1 MSCDECSKN
10 LNNNKISIF
19 FQNNKNVK
27 TEICKSCETWC
38 QPGNIYCLL
47 CANRLGL
54 CQKCG
59 KRIFDNTYY
68 KYSDIQWKDYLRKRR
83 AKKISTDI
91 NDRLVK
97 KMKLDKLRP
106 KQEKKK
112 KKSPLKIKVTNFS
125 FNKTNEMKLNE
136 DEEENVEN
144 DDNKNIKELKNKKE
158 EKKKNNNDE
167 IKFYDEEEEK

>member
-10 LNNNKISIF
+10 VTNNKISIF
-19 FQNNKNVK
+19 FQNNKKVK

-38 QPGNIYCLL
+38 QPGNMYCLL

-91 NDRLVK
+91 NQRLVK
-97 KMKLDKLRP
+97 KMHLDKLRP
-106 KQEKKK
+106 KQEKQK

-125 FNKTNEMKLNE
+125 FGKKEGIELNE
-136 DEEENVEN
+136 DDKNDKEEN
-144 DDNKNIKELKNKKE
+144 KIKIKKE
-158 EKKKNNNDE
+158 DKKKSNDDE
-167 IKFYDEEEEK
+167 IKFYDEEE

>member
-27 TEICKSCETWC
+27 TEICKSCQTWC
-38 QPGNIYCLL
+38 QPGNMYCIL
-47 CANRLGL
+47 CANRLGK

-59 KRIFDNTYY
+59 KMIFDSTYY
-68 KYSDIQWKDYLRKRR
+68 KYSDLQRRDYLRKRK

-91 NDRLVK
+91 NTRLIK

-106 KQEKKK
+106 KQEQKK
-112 KKSPLKIKVTNFS
+112 KKSPLKIKVTNYS
-125 FNKTNEMKLNE
+125 YNDKNEIELNE
-136 DEEENVEN
+136 DDENKKLSK
-144 DDNKNIKELKNKKE
+144 DDNDIKDKKEGNKKSD
-158 EKKKNNNDE
+158 NDE
-167 IKFYDEEEEK
+167 IKFYDEEE

>member
-10 LNNNKISIF
+10 VSNNKISIF
-19 FQNNKNVK
+19 FQNKKDVK
-27 TEICKSCETWC
+27 TETCKSCKTWC
-38 QPGNIYCLL
+38 QPGNMYCIL

-68 KYSDIQWKDYLRKRR
+68 KYSDIERRDYLRKRR

-91 NDRLVK
+91 NDRLIK

-112 KKSPLKIKVTNFS
+112 KKSPLKIKVTNFAY
-125 FNKTNEMKLNE
+125 NKEEGIKLNE
-136 DEEENVEN
+136 DE
-144 DDNKNIKELKNKKE
+144 DDNKNIKEDKNKVKLE
-158 EKKKNNNDE
+158 EKKKTDNDE
-167 IKFYDEEEEK
+167 IKFYDEEE

>member
-10 LNNNKISIF
+10 ISNNKISIF

-27 TEICKSCETWC
+27 TEICKSCQTWC
-38 QPGNIYCLL
+38 QPGNMYCIL
-47 CANRLGL
+47 CANRLGK

-83 AKKISTDI
+83 AKKISTDN

-97 KMKLDKLRP
+97 KIKLDKLRP
-106 KQEKKK
+106 KKKKKK
-112 KKSPLKIKVTNFS
+112 KKSPLKIKVTNYS
-125 FNKTNEMKLNE
+125 YNDKNEIELNE
-136 DEEENVEN
+136 DDENKKLSK
-144 DDNKNIKELKNKKE
+144 DDNDIKDKKEGNKKSD
-158 EKKKNNNDE
+158 NDE
-167 IKFYDEEEEK
+167 IKFYDEEE

>member
-10 LNNNKISIF
+10 INNNKISIF

-91 NDRLVK
+91 NQRLIK

-106 KQEKKK
+106 KQESKK
-112 KKSPLKIKVTNFS
+112 KKSPIKIKVTNFT
-125 FNKTNEMKLNE
+125 FDKKEEIELNE
-136 DEEENVEN
+136 DEENKENEKK
-144 DDNKNIKELKNKKE
+144 DNNIKIKNDKE
-158 EKKKNNNDE
+158 KNPNNEE
-167 IKFYDEEEEK
+167 IKFYDEEEQ